1 MPVNKTT
8 GSETVQIAANNKSS
22 HEGETEEN
30 RSLEQEALVE
40 EIAELREQVVTLE
53 ELLQVYEESAT
64 EQSERLQGMLND
76 LQEKAQQLGHAQE
89 ALQTLQGILHSI
101 GDAVIVLGADGQ
113 DLFVNPAAKQLLGG
127 QSLEVSFQ
135 HWLEDHCIFDGDGD
149 TLHSF
154 ESLPMARA
162 LRGESVDAE
171 EIRVLSP
178 GGDRTQWLSVTAR
191 PILNEKAINKNV
203 TNEKAASESAASK
216 KGLGAVA
223 VLRDVTEHKAFE
235 VALQQ
240 SNNEAQQQARL
251 LENTLH
257 ELKQTQSQL
266 IHGEKMASLGKT
278 VAGIAHEI
286 NNPVSFI
293 HGNLAHMARAFDDLL
308 LLARLFQSVYL
319 EPSKAT
325 ALPTCHLPAYQK
337 IAQAIED
344 IDVDFLA
351 KDIPAMLDSMTAGT
365 DRIRNIVRSL
375 RVFAR
380 LDEAEVKTVEI
391 CQGIDSA
398 IMIVQSQLKDH
409 PTRPDIALYRQYVK
423 NPLIECHAR
432 QLNQVFVHLLS
443 NAIDAL
449 STQPDIPQI
458 TVRTQADKSELTIEI
473 EDNGQGI
480 PAEIQ
485 PKIFDPFFTTKP
497 VGTGTGLGLSMCH
510 QIIVSMHRGSIE
522 CFSEVGKGSRF
533 VVKLPI

>member
-1 MPVNKTT
+1 MTANKTNS
-8 GSETVQIAANNKSS
+8 SETVQMNINKNSNR
-22 HEGETEEN
+22 ENKPKKN
-30 RSLEQEALVE
+30 RSLKQKALE
-40 EIAELREQVVTLE
+40 EEVVELREQVATLE

-64 EQSERLQGMLND
+64 EQSERLQGMLNA

-101 GDAVIVLGADGQ
+101 GDAVIVLGANRQ
-113 DLFVNPAAKQLLGG
+113 ALFVNPAAKQLLGG
-127 QSLEVSFQ
+127 QSLEISFQ
-135 HWLEDHCIFDGDGD
+135 QWLEDHCIFDSNGNP
-149 TLHSF
+149 LYSF
-154 ESLPMARA
+154 ELLPMARA
-162 LRGESVDAE
+162 LHGESVDAE

-178 GGDRTQWLSVTAR
+178 GSDRIQWLSVTAR
-191 PILNEKAINKNV
+191 PII
-203 TNEKAASESAASK
+203 NEKAASKNAANEKTASEEVSSV
-216 KGLGAVA
+216 GAVA
-223 VLRDVTEHKAFE
+223 VLRDVTQHKVFE
-235 VALQQ
+235 AALQQ

-251 LENTLH
+251 VENTLR

-293 HGNLAHMARAFDDLL
+293 HGNLAHMTQAFGDLL
-308 LLARLFQSVYL
+308 SLVRLFQSVYL
-319 EPSKAT
+319 EPSEPSDAI
-325 ALPTCHLPAYQK
+325 ALPACQK

-344 IDVDFLA
+344 IDLDFLA
-351 KDIPAMLDSMTAGT
+351 RDIPAMLDSMTAGT
-365 DRIRNIVRSL
+365 DRIRDIVQSL

-380 LDEAEVKTVEI
+380 LDEAEVKAVKI

-409 PTRPDIALYRQYVK
+409 PTRPDIALCRQYAEC
-423 NPLIECHAR
+423 PLIECHAR

-449 STQPDIPQI
+449 STQSDIPQI
-458 TVRTQADKSELTIEI
+458 IVRTQADASELTIEI

-480 PAEIQ
+480 PVEIQ

-510 QIIVSMHRGSIE
+510 QIVVSMHRGSIE
-522 CFSEVGKGSRF
+522 CFSEVGKGTRF
-533 VVKLPI
+533 VIKLPI